1 MTYGP
6 GPSTP
11 DQNVYHVR
19 THFRE
24 KKGHFSMGSTN
35 SRNHEKGVI
44 LQTWDREILKKGKI
58 WHVFVTI
65 RLFRMF
71 E

>member
-1 MTYGP
+1 
-6 GPSTP
+6 
-11 DQNVYHVR
+11 
-19 THFRE
+19 
-24 KKGHFSMGSTN
+24 MGSTDSLN
-35 SRNHEKGVI
+35 QEKGVI

-65 RLFRMF
+65 CLFRMF